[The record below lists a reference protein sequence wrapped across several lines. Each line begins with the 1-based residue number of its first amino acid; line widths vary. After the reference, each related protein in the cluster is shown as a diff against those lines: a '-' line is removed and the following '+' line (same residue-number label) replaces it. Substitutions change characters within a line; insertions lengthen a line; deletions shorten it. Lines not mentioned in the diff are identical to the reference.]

1 MADVAAAHFTVVSD
15 PRISREALIELRR
28 LVDAAV
34 SSRTSQIGCGGD
46 GERSKNA
53 ATESSDI
60 DGDHKPLPQEI
71 EVKALELLEQLLLAV
86 IPAIDGGRRDE
97 QDHE

>member
-1 MADVAAAHFTVVSD
+1 VKRWLSFDALSMLPYRLGFPQLDVEATVN
-15 PRISREALIELRR
+15 EAKMRQRSLLI
-28 LVDAAV
+28 
-34 SSRTSQIGCGGD
+34 GGD
-46 GERSKNA
+46 Q
-53 ATESSDI
+53 
-60 DGDHKPLPQEI
+60 KPLPQEI

>member
-1 MADVAAAHFTVVSD
+1 LDVEATVN
-15 PRISREALIELRR
+15 EAKMR
-28 LVDAAV
+28 
-34 SSRTSQIGCGGD
+34 Q
-46 GERSKNA
+46 RSLL
-53 ATESSDI
+53 I